1 MRIDSLGILV
11 RLGKV
16 AQGLDAAGGG
26 AGAQGDQ
33 VFALGAHFLDPFG
46 FVGRGDRAFDD
57 ADVVRAGF
65 DGPGGFQEIGNVHRR
80 GQVEQFIFQV
90 EQRKLAAVAGGKLV
104 DSHFRLGLCFGCEGH

>member
-1 MRIDSLGILV
+1 MRIDGLGIFV
-11 RLGKV
+11 RVGKV

-33 VFALGAHFLDPFG
+33 ELALCAHFLDPFG
-46 FVGRGDRAFDD
+46 FVRRGDRAFDD

-65 DGPGGFQEIGNVHRR
+65 DRAGGFEEVGDVHGG

-90 EQRKLAAVAGGKLV
+90 EQGKLAAVAGGELV
-104 DSHFRLGLCFGCEGH
+104 DGHFRLGLVFWV